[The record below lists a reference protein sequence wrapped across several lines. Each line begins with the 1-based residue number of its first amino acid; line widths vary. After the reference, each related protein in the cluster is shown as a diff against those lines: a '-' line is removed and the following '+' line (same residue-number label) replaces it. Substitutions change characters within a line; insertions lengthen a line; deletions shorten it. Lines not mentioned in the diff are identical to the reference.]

1 MNKLLPLLL
10 VPIILTGCGH
20 SQHGIRG
27 YATVTDVE
35 GKQRSVLLGSINA
48 DIPGAKKV
56 SIGETLIEIDPNVS
70 YTKKTYNA
78 TGQVTSEATLP
89 GGVYVSEV
97 TLAQGQADKSRI
109 ASGGDTALK
118 TLFGIALPSL
128 GSEVFGYLGNFFK

>member
-1 MNKLLPLLL
+1 MNKFLPLLL

-27 YATVTDVE
+27 YAVVTDVE

-48 DIPGAKKV
+48 DVPGAKRV
-56 SIGETLIEIDPNVS
+56 AIGETVIDIDTTVQ

-78 TGQVTSEATLP
+78 SGQVTSEASLP
-89 GGVYVSEV
+89 GGVYVTDV

-109 ASGGDTALK
+109 AAGGDTALK

-128 GSEVFGYLGNFFK
+128 GGEVFGYLGNFFK